1 MSQLHKYV
9 PLTYPQIKKIISDME
24 YIKYN
29 LGDETP
35 LSDST
40 IYQLKHLLNTFYDD
54 DAEYIQHS
62 IKNTLPQATL

>member
-1 MSQLHKYV
+1 
-9 PLTYPQIKKIISDME
+9 ME
-24 YIKYN
+24 YIKYD